1 MLLNL
6 IAIIIFNLLQTQISV
21 FSTGSNVHVQLQQA
35 KTLKGRHQALIGW
48 RRSSVL
54 LLKTVLGSSW
64 LWMLVFLALQ
74 SQEEKPV
81 LTHSPATF

>member
-1 MLLNL
+1 MRLNL
-6 IAIIIFNLLQTQISV
+6 IAIILLDLLQTQISV

-35 KTLKGRHQALIGW
+35 KTHKDRHQALIGW

-64 LWMLVFLALQ
+64 LWMLVLLALQ

-81 LTHSPATF
+81 LIHFPAAF